1 MAVFLR
7 QKTYW
12 YEMWF
17 AGRRIRESSKS
28 SSKTVAKNAEKARR
42 TELENAFNN
51 IQDVRHERIR
61 TVREIA
67 AEYLE
72 SYRLRNPRSATFAEY
87 ALKHV
92 SRLIGSKMLADC
104 TETAIRTYQDER
116 LKEIAAPKTIND
128 EVGLLLRILG
138 KQGDFIRVELRRS
151 KRLKLQVGPPIGK
164 AYTIEEK
171 ARMLKCARASR
182 STHIYL
188 AVLISLNTGLRDA
201 ELKQLTWAQIDF
213 KKGYLT
219 VGKSKTE
226 AGEGRTIP
234 LNSAVLR
241 ALAEYIL
248 SYEAIFGQ
256 PRPEWYVFPFGKPT
270 PSDPTR
276 HVTTL
281 KTAWNTVRKAAQVE
295 GRWHDQRHTAI
306 TDLSE
311 SGAGDQTIMDIAGH
325 VSKSMLRH
333 YSHIRM
339 EAKRKALES
348 LVVKPTPSKSPREST
363 RGRKRVRGRRR
374 RA

>member
-12 YEMWF
+12 YEFWF
-17 AGRRIRESSKS
+17 GSRRIRESSKS
-28 SSKTVAKNAEKARR
+28 SSKTLAKSAEKARR

-51 IQDVRHERIR
+51 VQDVRHERIR
-61 TVREIA
+61 TVREVA
-67 AEYLE
+67 TEYLE

-87 ALKHV
+87 AMKHI

-116 LKEIAAPKTIND
+116 LKENAAPKTIND
-128 EVGLLLRILG
+128 EVGLLLRILA
-138 KQGDFIRVELRRS
+138 KQGDFLRVELRRG

-164 AYTIEEK
+164 AYTAEEK
-171 ARMLKCARASR
+171 ARLLKCALASR
-182 STHIYL
+182 SSHIYL

-201 ELKQLTWAQIDF
+201 ELKQLTWAKIDF

-234 LNSAVLR
+234 LNSAVLG
-241 ALAEYIL
+241 ALTNYIL
-248 SYEAIFGQ
+248 SYEAIFGRR
-256 PRPEWYVFPFGKPT
+256 RPEWYVFPFGKPT

-281 KTAWNTVRKAAQVE
+281 KTAWNSVRKAAQVE

-325 VSKSMLRH
+325 VSKSMLKH

-348 LVVKPTPSKSPREST
+348 LVEKPTPPKSSRESA

>member
-1 MAVFLR
+1 MAVLLR
-7 QKTYW
+7 GEVWW
-12 YEMWF
+12 YEFWF

-28 SSKTVAKNAEKARR
+28 SSKTMAIAAEKTRR
-42 TELENAFNN
+42 KELENAFNN
-51 IQDVRHERIR
+51 ITDDRRDRIR
-61 TVREIA
+61 TIREVA
-67 AEYLE
+67 AEYLK
-72 SYRLRNPRSATFAEY
+72 SYLLRNPRSAVFARY
-87 ALKHV
+87 ALQHI
-92 SRLIGSKMLADC
+92 SRLVGNRMLVDC
-104 TETAIRTYQDER
+104 TEAVVIAYQDER
-116 LKEIAAPKTIND
+116 LKEHAAPKTIND
-128 EVGLLLRILG
+128 EVGFLLRIMD
-138 KQGDFIRVELRRS
+138 KQGDILRVELRRR
-151 KRLKLQVGPPIGK
+151 KHLKLQVGPPIGK
-164 AYTIEEK
+164 AYTPEEK
-171 ARMLKCARASR
+171 ARMLKCAHASQ
-182 STHIYL
+182 SSHIYL

-201 ELKQLTWAQIDF
+201 ELKQLTWAQVNL

-241 ALAEYIL
+241 AILEYI
-248 SYEAIFGQ
+248 SKYEAIFGQ
-256 PRPEWYVFPFGKPT
+256 RSPEWYVFPFGKPT

-281 KTAWNTVRKAAQVE
+281 KTAWKTVRKAANVE
-295 GRWHDQRHTAI
+295 GRWHDHRHTAI

-325 VSKSMLRH
+325 VDKSMLKH

-348 LVVKPTPSKSPREST
+348 LVPKPTPPKLPRESS

-374 RA
+374 MA